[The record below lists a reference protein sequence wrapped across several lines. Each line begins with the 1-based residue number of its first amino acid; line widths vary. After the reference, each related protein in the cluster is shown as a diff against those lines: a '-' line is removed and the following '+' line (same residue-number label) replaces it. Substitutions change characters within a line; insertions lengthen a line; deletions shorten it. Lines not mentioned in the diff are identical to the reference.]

1 MNDFSAFVYE
11 AGWNATKFM
20 PETLAY
26 KTFDLI
32 ADQLWFARG
41 ARVSQLEHNL
51 QLLDPDLEGTELRI
65 ASRRSM
71 RSYLRYWCDV
81 FRISKWSPERIVGRT
96 RVLNA
101 EYLEEALNTGGVII
115 SLPHSGNWDH
125 AGAWAALSGYQV
137 STVAERL
144 EPESLF
150 ESFVQY
156 REKLGM
162 KVYPLDSRVL
172 ISLKRDVENG
182 RLIALVA
189 DREYGSGGVS
199 INFLQKAVRFP
210 IGPAA
215 LSIQTGR
222 PVIPTH
228 VSYTKNGILIH
239 FSEPIWPDPENS
251 RDEELVRITQQCAEF
266 FEMQIREYPHDWHM
280 LQPIALDKDGDT

>member
-1 MNDFSAFVYE
+1 
-11 AGWNATKFM
+11 
-20 PETLAY
+20 
-26 KTFDLI
+26 
-32 ADQLWFARG
+32 
-41 ARVSQLEHNL
+41 
-51 QLLDPDLEGTELRI
+51 
-65 ASRRSM
+65 
-71 RSYLRYWCDV
+71 
-81 FRISKWSPERIVGRT
+81 
-96 RVLNA
+96 VLNA
-101 EYLEEALNTGGVII
+101 KFLEDALSTGGVII

-150 ESFVQY
+150 DSFVRY

-162 KVYPLDSRVL
+162 KVYPLDSRAL

-189 DREYGSGGVS
+189 DREYGSGGVRKS
-199 INFLQKAVRFP
+199 VDREYGSGGVRINFLQNKVRFP

-215 LSIQTGR
+215 LSFQTGR

-239 FSEPIWPDPENS
+239 FSEPIWPDDKNI
-251 RDEELVRITQQCAEF
+251 RDEEIVRITQKCADF
-266 FEMQIREYPHDWHM
+266 FEMKIREYPDDWHM